1 MGQCLLLGTSAG
13 RVHALTGAGSVAY
26 TAPKTR
32 KPRARPSVIVS
43 RPPRMDWRR
52 ISVSS
57 VPIAAAVTQG
67 QRSSILSQ
75 MSTAAPAPPPPAE
88 AVPEE
93 LTKPAVVTNRDVP
106 PAFELLFTA
115 GGPVRSL
122 CALHG
127 AQPILFAG
135 HEVSAHPQRERR
147 ARRP

>member
-1 MGQCLLLGTSAG
+1 M
-13 RVHALTGAGSVAY
+13 AY

-67 QRSSILSQ
+67 QRSSIMSQ
-75 MSTAAPAPPPPAE
+75 MSTAAPAPPAE

-93 LTKPAVVTNRDVP
+93 PTKPAVVTNRDVP

-115 GGPVRSL
+115 DGPVRSL

-135 HEVSAHPQRERR
+135 HEVSAHAERER
-147 ARRP
+147 ARVVLDMRR